1 MMKIE
6 DAPKWRRFTVEGD
19 NRVFIIGKVEPKHV
33 TVIEFKDGYLGKSF
47 TFSKGSKIT
56 LI

>member
-1 MMKIE
+1 MNIE

-19 NRVFIIGKVEPKHV
+19 KRIFIIGKIEPNHV
-33 TVIEFKDGYLGKSF
+33 TVIEFKDGYLSNSF
-47 TFSKGSKIT
+47 TFQKGTKIT